1 MSCSSA
7 IQNVN
12 NWLPSFPGFKSC
24 DKPAEK
30 AHNKTT
36 LFGYDVKQLSDNL
49 DALTTTTA
57 MTECFHSTVKFMACL
72 AGAVSPALILDKLA
86 ITMIQVDQ
94 FIDSARLISDV
105 KKLISLKYVDDIL
118 AGRYLSAASDV
129 SFLISD
135 FGSSMSFLGYLRLI
149 DIEKIGAAVGSIGIY
164 GHYVPSIAVDVF
176 VGTLSLHVQ
185 TIAFMF
191 LGLQTACDIASE
203 GITKERIL
211 WLVTCIFEVVH
222 KTFLFLAGS
231 ALLTPTGV
239 VTAGVL
245 GMIANGFGIWS
256 AYEDVMIESKPPK
269 SALVPLKV

>member
-1 MSCSSA
+1 
-7 IQNVN
+7 
-12 NWLPSFPGFKSC
+12 
-24 DKPAEK
+24 
-30 AHNKTT
+30 
-36 LFGYDVKQLSDNL
+36 
-49 DALTTTTA
+49 
-57 MTECFHSTVKFMACL
+57 MACL

-222 KTFLFLAGS
+222 KTFLFLAWLGIVNTYWCCYSGCLGHDCQRFWYLVGLRRCHDRVKASQERIS
-231 ALLTPTGV
+231 AVEGLGKNTNLPPFAWGLVASRLLV
-239 VTAGVL
+239 
-245 GMIANGFGIWS
+245 
-256 AYEDVMIESKPPK
+256 KHR
-269 SALVPLKV
+269 